1 MVPYFVLA
9 VMAVLGT
16 CGIAA
21 GVFYVR
27 RSSAEAGA
35 GPEGDR
41 SAIDRWMDR
50 VLARQLAFAVGQP
63 AEAVEEAFAG
73 ARPDLREQVA
83 GALGDV
89 MMTLGR
95 VGAGRHVEVRLE
107 AHLAGG
113 RTLSS
118 RFTTPWEQLPG
129 AARMELLGRG
139 EAAFSRQW
147 SPPWR

>member
-1 MVPYFVLA
+1 MVVYFVLA
-9 VMAVLGT
+9 VVLVG
-16 CGIAA
+16 
-21 GVFYVR
+21 
-27 RSSAEAGA
+27 AGA
-35 GPEGDR
+35 AILFLARRPAADAGASLAAER
-41 SAIDRWMDR
+41 SAIDRWLDR

-63 AEAVEEAFAG
+63 PEAVEEAFYG
-73 ARPDLREQVA
+73 SRPELREQVE
-83 GALGDV
+83 GTLGDV
-89 MMTLGR
+89 RLTLGR

-107 AHLAGG
+107 AQLVGG

>member
-1 MVPYFVLA
+1 MLPYLVFAGLVVGVMGGLVVL
-9 VMAVLGT
+9 L
-16 CGIAA
+16 
-21 GVFYVR
+21 R
-27 RSSAEAGA
+27 RGAEGRRRAL
-35 GPEGDR
+35 DR
-41 SAIDRWMDR
+41 TALDRWLDR

-63 AEAVEEAFAG
+63 PEAVEEAFAG
-73 ARPDLREQVA
+73 ERPDLRQQVE
-83 GALGDV
+83 GVLGDNEV
-89 MMTLGR
+89 ILRLGR

-107 AHLAGG
+107 AQLAGG

-139 EAAFSRQW
+139 DSAICRPW

>member
-1 MVPYFVLA
+1 MVLYFVLA
-9 VMAVLGT
+9 VMVLGVV
-16 CGIAA
+16 AA
-21 GVFYVR
+21 LVVLAR
-27 RSSAEAGA
+27 RPATNRSAGA
-35 GPEGDR
+35 VADR

-50 VLARQLAFAVGQP
+50 VLARQRAFAVGQP
-63 AEAVEEAFAG
+63 AEAVEEAFSG
-73 ARPDLREQVA
+73 SRPDLREQVA
-83 GALGDV
+83 GALGEV

-139 EAAFSRQW
+139 ESAFSRQW

>member
-1 MVPYFVLA
+1 MAMYLTVAGLVFVA
-9 VMAVLGT
+9 FA
-16 CGIAA
+16 GIVVA
-21 GVFYVR
+21 R
-27 RSSAEAGA
+27 RSVTARRTGSATA
-35 GPEGDR
+35 DR
-41 SAIDRWMDR
+41 SAIDRWLDR

-63 AEAVEEAFAG
+63 PEAVEEAFSG
-73 ARPDLREQVA
+73 GRPDLRDQVA
-83 GALGDV
+83 GALGNV

-107 AHLAGG
+107 AQLAGG

-139 EAAFSRQW
+139 DAAFSRQW

>member
-1 MVPYFVLA
+1 
-9 VMAVLGT
+9 MALYLVV
-16 CGIAA
+16 A
-21 GVFYVR
+21 GVVVMGAMATLVAAR
-27 RSSAEAGA
+27 RSAAARLGA
-35 GPEGDR
+35 AADR
-41 SAIDRWMDR
+41 SAIDRWLDR

-63 AEAVEEAFAG
+63 PEAVEEAFSG
-73 ARPDLREQVA
+73 GRPELRDQVA

-107 AHLAGG
+107 AQLAGG